1 MQEADGRPVAAIHG
15 DARRGRRAVVGVE
28 RAGAGRTQDS
38 RTPTLRPL
46 PSEPLPPR
54 PGTLGMELRLVLTG
68 LFSSP
73 HKEGT
78 TPTPSQSWAPT
89 EREEIYFFVSRQW
102 TLSQAVYVTLRPI
115 GSRTSIIF
123 SLPEKIPTSV
133 GAHLMVVTSGKGS
146 PSPVSNKILSP
157 AICL

>member
-102 TLSQAVYVTLRPI
+102 ILRPCMLHLDQLVLELL
-115 GSRTSIIF
+115 SS
-123 SLPEKIPTSV
+123 SLYPKKFLRRSALI
-133 GAHLMVVTSGKGS
+133 
-146 PSPVSNKILSP
+146 
-157 AICL
+157 